1 MLKINEERLLNN
13 LRSLW
18 QIGAT
23 ADGGVSRPALSE
35 ADMQGRA
42 WFKEKVEAAGL
53 NYQEDGAGNQSA
65 ILRAI
70 DPSAKTVLC
79 GSHLDTVPNGGRYD
93 GSLGTLTAFEAL
105 QTIQE
110 AGMKLPV
117 HLEAISFTDEEGTV
131 MGLMGSAAVTGRLT
145 ATDFENPRGGLK
157 NLQAGMAR
165 ARLTQESVLGAARD
179 PATLAAFLELHIE
192 QGSRLEESGI
202 DVGVVTSIV
211 GIGSAWL
218 EFNGEAAH
226 AGTMPMVKRKD
237 ALWGASEFAQR
248 AKNMVLERFTPGV
261 MNCGIIHAEPGAFN
275 IVPAKVRLSLE
286 FRHSTEDQID
296 ALRTALFDLAQ
307 EVAAKNGLG
316 LEIEHSGAHI
326 YAAPL
331 DERVITAIE
340 GAADKLEL
348 SHTRLLS
355 FAGHDTQAMSRITP
369 SAMFFVPSVN
379 GISHNPNELTHDRDV
394 INGGNVV
401 LHTLLNI
408 VESLPWS

>member
-1 MLKINEERLLNN
+1 
-13 LRSLW
+13 
-18 QIGAT
+18 
-23 ADGGVSRPALSE
+23 
-35 ADMQGRA
+35 
-42 WFKEKVEAAGL
+42 
-53 NYQEDGAGNQSA
+53 
-65 ILRAI
+65 
-70 DPSAKTVLC
+70 
-79 GSHLDTVPNGGRYD
+79 
-93 GSLGTLTAFEAL
+93 
-105 QTIQE
+105 
-110 AGMKLPV
+110 
-117 HLEAISFTDEEGTV
+117 
-131 MGLMGSAAVTGRLT
+131 
-145 ATDFENPRGGLK
+145 
-157 NLQAGMAR
+157 
-165 ARLTQESVLGAARD
+165 
-179 PATLAAFLELHIE
+179 
-192 QGSRLEESGI
+192 
-202 DVGVVTSIV
+202 
-211 GIGSAWL
+211 
-218 EFNGEAAH
+218 
-226 AGTMPMVKRKD
+226 
-237 ALWGASEFAQR
+237 
-248 AKNMVLERFTPGV
+248 MVLERFTPGV

-340 GAADKLEL
+340 GAADNLEL